1 MGRFVVRRLLQ
12 IIPIFFGVTFLVYF
26 LVSALGSPLDTLSP
40 QQKRNPAYLEYLT
53 EQFNLNDPFI
63 VQYFKY
69 IGNVFTGDLGT
80 TFAGESVTEIVITR
94 MPVTATLA
102 GTALVIELVLG
113 IVIGVVA
120 ARRRGKIFDNASLVI
135 ALIFI
140 AIPVFV
146 LAFVLQWLFGI
157 KLGWVVPTGIS
168 EGWPLSYIVP
178 AFVLAA
184 GSLAYVIRITRQSLL
199 ETLNTDFIRTARAKG
214 LPAGTILRRYGLRNS
229 LIPVVV
235 FLGLDIGALMT
246 GAVVTEGIFNVPGI
260 GQQLFTSIKQQEAVV
275 IVGIVTLF
283 VIIFQLLNLL
293 VDVISAALDPRIR
306 YE

>member
-40 QQKRNPAYLEYLT
+40 QQKRNPAYLEFLT

-63 VQYFKY
+63 VQYLKY

-113 IVIGVVA
+113 IVIGVIA
-120 ARRRGKIFDNASLVI
+120 ARRRGKLFDNASLVI

-146 LAFVLQWLFGI
+146 LAFVMQWLFGI
-157 KLGWVVPTGIS
+157 KLGWVVPTGVS

>member
-26 LVSALGSPLDTLSP
+26 LVSALGNPLDTLSP

-63 VQYFKY
+63 VQYLKY
-69 IGNVFTGDLGT
+69 IGGVFTGDLGT

-102 GTALVIELVLG
+102 ATALVIELVLG
-113 IVIGVVA
+113 IAIGVVA
-120 ARRRGKIFDNASLVI
+120 ARRRGKLFDNASLVL

-146 LAFVLQWLFGI
+146 LAFVLQWFFGI
-157 KLGWVVPTGIS
+157 KLGWVVPTGVS
-168 EGWPLSYIVP
+168 EGWPLGYLLP

-214 LPAGTILRRYGLRNS
+214 LPAGAILRRYGLRNS

-293 VDVISAALDPRIR
+293 VDVLSAVLDPRIR

>member
-40 QQKRNPAYLEYLT
+40 QQKRNPAYLEFLT

-63 VQYFKY
+63 VQYLKY

-113 IVIGVVA
+113 IVIGVIA
-120 ARRRGKIFDNASLVI
+120 ARRRGKLFDNASLVI

-146 LAFVLQWLFGI
+146 LAFVMQWLFGI
-157 KLGWVVPTGIS
+157 KLGWVVPTGVS

-199 ETLNTDFIRTARAKG
+199 ETLNTNFIRTARAKG

>member
-26 LVSALGSPLDTLSP
+26 LVSALGNPLDTLSP

-63 VQYFKY
+63 VQYLKY
-69 IGNVFTGDLGT
+69 IGGVFTGDLGT

-102 GTALVIELVLG
+102 ATALVIELVLG
-113 IVIGVVA
+113 IAIGVVA
-120 ARRRGKIFDNASLVI
+120 ARRRGKLFDNASLVL

-146 LAFVLQWLFGI
+146 LAFVLQWFFGI
-157 KLGWVVPTGIS
+157 KLGWVVPTGVS
-168 EGWPLSYIVP
+168 EGWPLGYLLP

-214 LPAGTILRRYGLRNS
+214 LPAGAILRRYGLRNS

-283 VIIFQLLNLL
+283 VIIFQMLNLL
-293 VDVISAALDPRIR
+293 VDVLSAVLDPRIR

>member
-1 MGRFVVRRLLQ
+1 M
-12 IIPIFFGVTFLVYF
+12 
-26 LVSALGSPLDTLSP
+26 SALGNPLDTLSP

-63 VQYFKY
+63 VQYLKY
-69 IGNVFTGDLGT
+69 IGGVFTGDLGT

-102 GTALVIELVLG
+102 ATALVIELVLG
-113 IVIGVVA
+113 IAIGVVA
-120 ARRRGKIFDNASLVI
+120 ARRRGKLFDNASLVL

-146 LAFVLQWLFGI
+146 LAFVLQWFFGI
-157 KLGWVVPTGIS
+157 KLGWVVPTGVS
-168 EGWPLSYIVP
+168 EGWPLGYLLP

-214 LPAGTILRRYGLRNS
+214 LPAGAILRRYGLRNS

-283 VIIFQLLNLL
+283 VIIFQMLNLL
-293 VDVISAALDPRIR
+293 VDVLSAVLDPRIR

>member
-246 GAVVTEGIFNVPGI
+246 GAVVPEGIFNVPGI

>member
-120 ARRRGKIFDNASLVI
+120 ARRRGKLFDNASLVI